1 VIHRLLPMIDKEI
14 GMFDGLGLGFAI
26 MRFINADFRPVNG
39 SAAFHI
45 PSTVEGVPQER

>member
-26 MRFINADFRPVNG
+26 MALSMPIF
-39 SAAFHI
+39 
-45 PSTVEGVPQER
+45 VP